1 MYKCNVPACV
11 PSKHGAV
18 DCAKELTQRFKSRKV
33 MDMSGFDKC
42 NEAGAPPVAPKQK
55 KPKKKTWF

>member
-18 DCAKELTQRFKSRKV
+18 DCAAEQVKRFKARNH
-33 MDMSGFDKC
+33 MDMKGFDQC
-42 NEAGAPPVAPKQK
+42 NEVTPKVVTE
-55 KPKKKTWF
+55 KKKKKSWF